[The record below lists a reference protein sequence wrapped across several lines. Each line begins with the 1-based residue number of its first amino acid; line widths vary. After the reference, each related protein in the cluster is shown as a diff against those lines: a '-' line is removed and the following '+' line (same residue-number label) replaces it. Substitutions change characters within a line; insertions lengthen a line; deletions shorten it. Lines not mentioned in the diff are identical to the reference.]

1 MVQIDCPWCD
11 TTLSVDPAAV
21 TADEGS
27 CPECLTSWCY
37 EDEADYELAL
47 AA

>member
-1 MVQIDCPWCD
+1 MVEIDCPWCE
-11 TTLSVDPAAV
+11 TTLRADPAV

-27 CPECLTSWCY
+27 CPECLTTWSY
-37 EDEADYELAL
+37 ENESEYELSL

>member
-1 MVQIDCPWCD
+1 MVDIDCPWCE
-11 TTLSVDPAAV
+11 TTLRVDPTV

-27 CPECLTSWCY
+27 CPECLTSWSY
-37 EDEADYELAL
+37 EDEAEYELAL